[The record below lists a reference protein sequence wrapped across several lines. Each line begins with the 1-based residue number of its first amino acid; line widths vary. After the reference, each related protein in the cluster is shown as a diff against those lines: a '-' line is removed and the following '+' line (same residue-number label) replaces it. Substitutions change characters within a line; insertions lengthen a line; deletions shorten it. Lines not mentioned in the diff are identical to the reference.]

1 MSKYRKP
8 ATIVL
13 LLLIY
18 FTVLTMVSFM
28 RTTES
33 VAVGENLI
41 DNQKFTVLAAENRAW
56 ADGEGLHFN
65 DSEATEK
72 VFSTTI
78 SLRDCQQIQ
87 VQFTADCPAEFAGAS
102 VLLVDLWADGYD
114 SPDQEFSVNL
124 EAGQNEIVYRID
136 KGSGAPNEAKFR
148 IFCLDP
154 VQCDIGNLS
163 VQQVEEVPHS
173 GIGACAI
180 TAEIGRASCRER
192 VFRMV

>member
-13 LLLIY
+13 FLLIY

-28 RTTES
+28 RSTEL

-87 VQFTADCPAEFAGAS
+87 VQFT
-102 VLLVDLWADGYD
+102 LR
-114 SPDQEFSVNL
+114 NL
-124 EAGQNEIVYRID
+124 PGHLCSWWICGQMVTIAQTRN
-136 KGSGAPNEAKFR
+136 FR
-148 IFCLDP
+148 
-154 VQCDIGNLS
+154 
-163 VQQVEEVPHS
+163 
-173 GIGACAI
+173 
-180 TAEIGRASCRER
+180 
-192 VFRMV
+192 

>member
-56 ADGEGLHFN
+56 SDGDYTLMIRRRLRKYSVRLFPCETASKFKCNLRQTALRNLPGHLC
-65 DSEATEK
+65 SWWICGQM
-72 VFSTTI
+72 VTI
-78 SLRDCQQIQ
+78 AQTR
-87 VQFTADCPAEFAGAS
+87 
-102 VLLVDLWADGYD
+102 
-114 SPDQEFSVNL
+114 N
-124 EAGQNEIVYRID
+124 
-136 KGSGAPNEAKFR
+136 FR
-148 IFCLDP
+148 
-154 VQCDIGNLS
+154 
-163 VQQVEEVPHS
+163 
-173 GIGACAI
+173 
-180 TAEIGRASCRER
+180 
-192 VFRMV
+192 